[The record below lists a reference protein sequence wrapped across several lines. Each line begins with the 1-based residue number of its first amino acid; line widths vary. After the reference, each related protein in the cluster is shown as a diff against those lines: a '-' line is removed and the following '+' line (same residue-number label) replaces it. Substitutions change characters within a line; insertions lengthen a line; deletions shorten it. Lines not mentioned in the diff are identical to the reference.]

1 MIIGDFYRTSYDEN
15 IFFLLLKFLAKK
27 NFKLPKELIHGT
39 IHCKAGVPEILIQE
53 VYTLLTH
60 RE

>member
-1 MIIGDFYRTSYDEN
+1 MTKY
-15 IFFLLLKFLAKK
+15 FLLLKFLAKR
-27 NFKLPKELIHGT
+27 NLKLPKELIHGT
-39 IHCKAGVPEILIQE
+39 IHCKPGVPEILIQE